1 MVFDPDLPRPDEQHR
16 APTET
21 TASPYQPSTATGDRW
36 FYATVGL
43 LAGLALA
50 LAAVVFWPIDE
61 AALTPA
67 DVDAAIAQALS
78 DQAGPPLASEIYERA
93 SPSLVAIRA
102 IRGDDESN
110 IGTGVIINDLG
121 QILTSNHVVFGA
133 DQIDVQFADG
143 TVTQARLVTN
153 ETVLDIAVLS
163 VANKPATAQPAVLG
177 NPRTLQV
184 GDPIYAI
191 GNPLGLTGSIS
202 AGIISGLNRDIPF
215 PGDEGLIFEN
225 LIQFDAA
232 VNQGSSGGP
241 LLNADGHVV
250 GIVTALADPAGQG
263 FFIGIGFA
271 VPIDLAAS
279 GAADGPSQ

>member
-1 MVFDPDLPRPDEQHR
+1 M
-16 APTET
+16 
-21 TASPYQPSTATGDRW
+21 SGRW
-36 FYATVGL
+36 LYATVGL

-50 LAAVVFWPIDE
+50 LAVVIFWPADE
-61 AALTPA
+61 TALTRT
-67 DVDAAIAQALS
+67 DVDTAVAQALA
-78 DQAGPPLASEIYERA
+78 DQAVPLLASEVYELA

-110 IGTGVIINDLG
+110 IGTGVIINDQG

-163 VANKPATAQPAVLG
+163 VADKPAAAQPTVLG

-215 PGDEGLIFEN
+215 PGEEGLVFEN

-241 LLNADGHVV
+241 LLNAQGHVV

-263 FFIGIGFA
+263 FFIGIGFT
-271 VPIDLAAS
+271 VPIDRAAS

>member
-1 MVFDPDLPRPDEQHR
+1 
-16 APTET
+16 
-21 TASPYQPSTATGDRW
+21 
-36 FYATVGL
+36 
-43 LAGLALA
+43 
-50 LAAVVFWPIDE
+50 
-61 AALTPA
+61 
-67 DVDAAIAQALS
+67 
-78 DQAGPPLASEIYERA
+78 
-93 SPSLVAIRA
+93 
-102 IRGDDESN
+102 
-110 IGTGVIINDLG
+110 
-121 QILTSNHVVFGA
+121 
-133 DQIDVQFADG
+133 
-143 TVTQARLVTN
+143 
-153 ETVLDIAVLS
+153 
-163 VANKPATAQPAVLG
+163 LG

-215 PGDEGLIFEN
+215 PGEEGLVFEN

-241 LLNADGHVV
+241 LLNAQGHVV

-271 VPIDLAAS
+271 VPIDRAAS